1 MTYTSAPSVD
11 HLNRLLK
18 IAVMAGVES
27 AVQLH
32 IDRGDNINA
41 RDGNGFTALMLAAA
55 RNKSSICKLLL
66 SAGANKDLLAPSGKS
81 AHVIAIDAGARDVAA
96 LFEEMAPLSGEIPPA
111 DTRTTPEMG
120 QKGSSVDGY
129 APRGPDHSAPT
140 GFKDIEVTAPD
151 LRDDEAEQVGSE
163 SALGFDLLGWEA
175 EEEASPPEVNPAV
188 AEGARAIQ
196 EFISNHEPFDSSE
209 GWDDVDIYLPDS
221 SLPLARAEDAEAREL
236 LRLLL
241 LRAVREGSVPKD
253 AVEALSLNTDRS
265 TNAEAEALLTMVIRD
280 LGAEV
285 DDRFEYVSAE
295 ENFEVF
301 VNPEETSAEA
311 DKVAD
316 ALALLDNL
324 ESRYF
329 DPLRLYQKEFQRQ
342 RLITAEDEV
351 TLGQTMESALDE
363 ALDALAAWPRGIEI
377 TLAAGAMVE
386 TRQKPLTWLSASPT
400 EPQPD
405 LESESLA
412 GDDAATIVSGQMDE
426 EGDIDDGAELNAD
439 DDTQADAPSSA
450 DRFADEFSAALA
462 RLADLAISTERGS
475 SSWKAARASLAS
487 LRLCRR
493 FLSELA
499 DLQIDDPTDTAS
511 QYVSAIRTYRRAR
524 DRMASANLKLVF
536 HHAKKYLYSGE
547 PLDDLA
553 QEGNLGLLKAID
565 RYDWRRGFKFST
577 YATWWIRQHIS
588 RYIADKCRTI
598 RLPVH
603 IYEQAQRVARQA
615 QELEIERGRPPTLD
629 ELAARVNVSA
639 RKVSAIQRIVQESLP
654 IHDLPI
660 DDIIAP
666 DAQPYYSSPDP
677 FESAVSAQTRL
688 KVGET
693 LATLKPKEEQVLRLR
708 FGIGISDALTLEEV
722 GLRYEVTRER
732 VRQIE
737 AKALR
742 TLKLPS
748 KFDLLSCVFL
758 GHCVRK
764 DAQAH
769 DEQLYPE
776 RACPKG
782 TANHSC
788 QHIHS
793 AACKR
798 RAKNR
803 WIETSAN
810 TDDFT

>member
-1 MTYTSAPSVD
+1 M
-11 HLNRLLK
+11 
-18 IAVMAGVES
+18 AVIAGVES

-55 RNKSSICKLLL
+55 RNKSSICQLLL
-66 SAGANKDLLAPSGKS
+66 SAGADKDLLAPSGKS
-81 AHVIAIDAGARDVAA
+81 AYIIAVDAGALEAAA
-96 LFEEMAPLSGEIPPA
+96 LFEEITPSPDQIPSA
-111 DTRTTPEMG
+111 EMTATPMD
-120 QKGSSVDGY
+120 QRASIVDGY
-129 APRGPDHSAPT
+129 VTGSADHIVAPSFDSVET
-140 GFKDIEVTAPD
+140 TVFD
-151 LRDDEAEQVGSE
+151 LRNDDAEQVDLDGGR
-163 SALGFDLLGWEA
+163 AFDLLEWEA

-188 AEGARAIQ
+188 AENARAIQ

-209 GWDDVDIYLPDS
+209 GWDDVDIYLPDV
-221 SLPLARAEDAEAREL
+221 SLPLARAENPEAREL

-241 LRAVREGSVPKD
+241 LRAVREGSVPED
-253 AVEALSLNTDRS
+253 AVGVLSLNADRS
-265 TNAEAEALLTMVIRD
+265 ANAQAEALLTMVIRD

-285 DDRFEYVSAE
+285 DDRFEYVSVD

-301 VNPEETSAEA
+301 VNPEETMGEA

-324 ESRYF
+324 ESRYSE
-329 DPLRLYQKEFQRQ
+329 PLRLYQKDFQRQ
-342 RLITAEDEV
+342 KLISAKDEV
-351 TLGQTMESALDE
+351 TLGQAMESALDE
-363 ALDALAAWPRGIEI
+363 ALDVLAAWPRGIEI

-386 TRQKPLTWLSASPT
+386 ARQKPLTWMSTNPT

-412 GDDAATIVSGQMDE
+412 EDDSITPTSGQMDE
-426 EGDIDDGAELNAD
+426 EDDIDDAAEPDMD
-439 DDTQADAPSSA
+439 DDTQSDAPSPA
-450 DRFADEFSAALA
+450 NRFAGEFSVALT

-475 SSWKAARASLAS
+475 SAWRAARASLAS

-499 DLQIDDPTDTAS
+499 DLQIDGPTDIES
-511 QYVSAIRTYRRAR
+511 QYVGAIRDYQNAR

-536 HHAKKYLYSGE
+536 HQAKKYLYSGE

-603 IYEQAQRVARQA
+603 IHEQAQRIVRQA
-615 QELEIERGRPPTLD
+615 HELEAEGGRPPTLD
-629 ELAARVNVSA
+629 ELATKANVSA
-639 RKVSAIQRIVQESLP
+639 QKVSAIQRIAQEPLP
-654 IHDLPI
+654 MDDLEI

-666 DAQPYYSSPDP
+666 DARDYFSSPDP
-677 FESAVSAQTRL
+677 FDCAASEQARF
-688 KVGET
+688 KVAEV
-693 LATLKPKEEQVLRLR
+693 LAGLKPKEEQILRLR
-708 FGIGISDALTLEEV
+708 FGIGIPDALTLEDV
-722 GLRYEVTRER
+722 GQRYEVTRER

-742 TLKLPS
+742 KLRVPS
-748 KFDLLSCVFL
+748 KIDLLSHVLF
-758 GHCVRK
+758 GHSPHK
-764 DAQAH
+764 HEQTLDDQA
-769 DEQLYPE
+769 
-776 RACPKG
+776 
-782 TANHSC
+782 
-788 QHIHS
+788 
-793 AACKR
+793 
-798 RAKNR
+798 
-803 WIETSAN
+803 
-810 TDDFT
+810 

>member
-1 MTYTSAPSVD
+1 M
-11 HLNRLLK
+11 
-18 IAVMAGVES
+18 AVVAGVES

-55 RNKSSICKLLL
+55 RNKSSICRLLL

-81 AHVIAIDAGARDVAA
+81 AHAIAVDAGARDVAA
-96 LFEEMAPLSGEIPPA
+96 LFEELAPLSGESPPA
-111 DTRTTPEMG
+111 DMG
-120 QKGSSVDGY
+120 AATEIGHKNSSVDEY
-129 APRGPDHSAPT
+129 SAENLDHSAPT
-140 GFKDIEVTAPD
+140 GFKVIETIGLD
-151 LRDDEAEQVGSE
+151 LWEDEADQVGSE
-163 SALGFDLLGWEA
+163 RALAFDFLGWEA
-175 EEEASPPEVNPAV
+175 EEETSPPEVNPAV
-188 AEGARAIQ
+188 AEVARAIQ

-209 GWDDVDIYLPDS
+209 GWDDVDIYLPDA
-221 SLPLARAEDAEAREL
+221 SLPLARADDAEAREL

-253 AVEALSLNTDRS
+253 AVEVLSLNADRS
-265 TNAEAEALLTMVIRD
+265 ANAEAEALLTMVIRD

-285 DDRFEYVSAE
+285 DDRFEYVSAD

-301 VNPEETSAEA
+301 VNPEETTAEA
-311 DKVAD
+311 DRVAD
-316 ALALLDNL
+316 ALALLANL
-324 ESRYF
+324 ESRYSE
-329 DPLRLYQKEFQRQ
+329 PLRLYQKEFQRQ
-342 RLITAEDEV
+342 KLISAEDEV
-351 TLGQTMESALDE
+351 ALGQAMESALEE
-363 ALDALAAWPRGIEI
+363 ALDILAAWPRGIEI

-386 TRQKPLTWLSASPT
+386 AGQKPLTWLSASPT

-412 GDDAATIVSGQMDE
+412 EDDPTTLASGQMDE
-426 EGDIDDGAELNAD
+426 DGDIDDGADPNV
-439 DDTQADAPSSA
+439 DAAAQSDASSSA

-475 SSWKAARASLAS
+475 SAYKAARSSLAS

-499 DLQIDDPTDTAS
+499 DMQIDDPANIAS
-511 QYVSAIRTYRRAR
+511 QYVSAIRTYQRAR
-524 DRMASANLKLVF
+524 DRMALANLKLVF

-603 IYEQAQRVARQA
+603 IHEQAQRVARLA
-615 QELEIERGRPPTLD
+615 QELEVELGHPPTLD
-629 ELAARVNVSA
+629 ELAATTHVSA
-639 RKVSAIQRIVQESLP
+639 RKVSAIQRILQEPLP

-708 FGIGISDALTLEEV
+708 FGIGISEAFTLEEV

-742 TLKLPS
+742 MLRMPS
-748 KFDLLSCVFL
+748 KFHLLSFVFL
-758 GHCVRK
+758 GHCVRE
-764 DAQAH
+764 DAQILG
-769 DEQLYPE
+769 EE
-776 RACPKG
+776 R
-782 TANHSC
+782 
-788 QHIHS
+788 
-793 AACKR
+793 
-798 RAKNR
+798 
-803 WIETSAN
+803 
-810 TDDFT
+810 

>member
-1 MTYTSAPSVD
+1 MAEDYQRQKLGSRTQMTCTSASSVD
-11 HLNRLLK
+11 HLNRFLK
-18 IAVMAGVES
+18 IAVVAGVES

-41 RDGNGFTALMLAAA
+41 RDGNGFTPLMLAAA

-81 AHVIAIDAGARDVAA
+81 AHAMAVDAGALEAAA
-96 LFEEMAPLSGEIPPA
+96 LFEEMTPQSGDSPLADKGITLEI
-111 DTRTTPEMG
+111 G
-120 QKGSSVDGY
+120 QKSVVVNQYSTG
-129 APRGPDHSAPT
+129 GLDHSIYT
-140 GFKDIEVTAPD
+140 RFKGGETTALD
-151 LRDDEAEQVGSE
+151 LWDREPEQVDSE

-175 EEEASPPEVNPAV
+175 EEESSPPEVNPAV

-196 EFISNHEPFDSSE
+196 ELISKHEPIDSSE
-209 GWDDVDIYLPDS
+209 GWDDVDIYLPDA
-221 SLPLARAEDAEAREL
+221 SLPLVRAEDAEAREL

-265 TNAEAEALLTMVIRD
+265 ANAEAEGLLTMVIRD

-285 DDRFEYVSAE
+285 DDRFEYVCADES
-295 ENFEVF
+295 FEVF
-301 VNPEETSAEA
+301 VNPEGTSAEA

-324 ESRYF
+324 ESRYSE
-329 DPLRLYQKEFQRQ
+329 PLRLYQKEFQRQ
-342 RLITAEDEV
+342 KLISAADEV
-351 TLGQTMESALDE
+351 TLGQAMESALEE
-363 ALDALAAWPRGIEI
+363 ALNVLAAWPRGIEI

-386 TRQKPLTWLSASPT
+386 SRQKPLTWLSASPT

-405 LESESLA
+405 LKSESLA
-412 GDDAATIVSGQMDE
+412 EGDSATTASGRMDE
-426 EGDIDDGAELNAD
+426 EGDVDDGAEPNAHD
-439 DDTQADAPSSA
+439 GVQSDASSSA
-450 DRFADEFSAALA
+450 DSLADEFSTALA
-462 RLADLAISTERGS
+462 RVAALPISTERGTS
-475 SSWKAARASLAS
+475 AWEAARASLAS
-487 LRLCRR
+487 LRLSRR

-499 DLQIDDPTDTAS
+499 ELRIDNPADISS
-511 QYVSAIRTYRRAR
+511 QYVSAIRTYQKAR

-547 PLDDLA
+547 PLDDLV

-588 RYIADKCRTI
+588 RYIADRCRTI

-603 IYEQAQRVARQA
+603 IYEQAQRVTRQA
-615 QELEIERGRPPTLD
+615 NELEAQRGRPPTIE
-629 ELAARVNVSA
+629 ELATKVNVSP
-639 RKVSAIQRIVQESLP
+639 RKVSAIQSIVQEPLR
-654 IHDLPI
+654 IHDLTI
-660 DDIIAP
+660 DELIAP

-708 FGIGISDALTLEEV
+708 FGIGISDALTLEEI

-737 AKALR
+737 AKALQMLR
-742 TLKLPS
+742 KPS

-764 DAQAH
+764 DAQVH
-769 DEQLYPE
+769 DEEL
-776 RACPKG
+776 
-782 TANHSC
+782 
-788 QHIHS
+788 
-793 AACKR
+793 
-798 RAKNR
+798 
-803 WIETSAN
+803 
-810 TDDFT
+810 

>member
-1 MTYTSAPSVD
+1 MD
-11 HLNRLLK
+11 HLNRFLK
-18 IAVMAGVES
+18 MAVVAGVES

-66 SAGANKDLLAPSGKS
+66 NAGANKDLLAPSGKS
-81 AHVIAIDAGARDVAA
+81 AHAIAVDAGALEAAA
-96 LFEEMAPLSGEIPPA
+96 LFEESAPLSGDSSPA
-111 DTRTTPEMG
+111 DIEITPEIG
-120 QKGSSVDGY
+120 QKGSTVDQY
-129 APRGPDHSAPT
+129 ATGSPDHSTPT
-140 GFKDIEVTAPD
+140 GFRGVETTALD
-151 LRDDEAEQVGSE
+151 LWDDEPGPVNSD
-163 SALGFDLLGWEA
+163 SAPGFDLLGWEA
-175 EEEASPPEVNPAV
+175 EEETSPPEVNPAV

-196 EFISNHEPFDSSE
+196 EFISNHEPIDSSE
-209 GWDDVDIYLPDS
+209 GWDDVDIYLPDV
-221 SLPLARAEDAEAREL
+221 SLPLARAEDAEARER

-253 AVEALSLNTDRS
+253 AVEALSLNTDQS
-265 TNAEAEALLTMVIRD
+265 ANAEAEALLTMVIRD

-285 DDRFEYVSAE
+285 DDRFEYVCADES
-295 ENFEVF
+295 FEVF
-301 VNPEETSAEA
+301 VNPEETLAEA

-324 ESRYF
+324 ESRYSE
-329 DPLRLYQKEFQRQ
+329 PLRLYQKEFQRQ
-342 RLITAEDEV
+342 KLISAEDEV
-351 TLGQTMESALDE
+351 TLAQAMESALEE
-363 ALDALAAWPRGIEI
+363 ALHVLAAWPRGIEI

-386 TRQKPLTWLSASPT
+386 SRQKPLTWLSASPT

-405 LESESLA
+405 LESENLA
-412 GDDAATIVSGQMDE
+412 EGGSTTTANSQMDGEGDGDDGTEPNV
-426 EGDIDDGAELNAD
+426 DDSV
-439 DDTQADAPSSA
+439 QSDAPGSA
-450 DRFADEFSAALA
+450 DSFADEFSAALA
-462 RLADLAISTERGS
+462 RLAALPISTERGTLA
-475 SSWKAARASLAS
+475 WEAARASLGS

-499 DLQIDDPTDTAS
+499 DLRIDDSEDISS
-511 QYVSAIRTYRRAR
+511 QYVSSIRTYQNAR

-603 IYEQAQRVARQA
+603 IYEQAQRVTRQA
-615 QELEIERGRPPTLD
+615 HELEAQRGRPPTIE
-629 ELAARVNVSA
+629 ELATKVNVSPQ
-639 RKVSAIQRIVQESLP
+639 KVSAIQCIVQEPMP
-654 IHDLPI
+654 IQDVTI
-660 DDIIAP
+660 DELIAP

-677 FESAVSAQTRL
+677 FENAASAQTRL
-688 KVGET
+688 KIEET

-722 GLRYEVTRER
+722 GLLYEVTRER

-742 TLKLPS
+742 MLRKPS

-758 GHCVRK
+758 GHCDRK
-764 DAQAH
+764 DAQVH
-769 DEQLYPE
+769 DDEL
-776 RACPKG
+776 
-782 TANHSC
+782 
-788 QHIHS
+788 
-793 AACKR
+793 
-798 RAKNR
+798 
-803 WIETSAN
+803 
-810 TDDFT
+810 